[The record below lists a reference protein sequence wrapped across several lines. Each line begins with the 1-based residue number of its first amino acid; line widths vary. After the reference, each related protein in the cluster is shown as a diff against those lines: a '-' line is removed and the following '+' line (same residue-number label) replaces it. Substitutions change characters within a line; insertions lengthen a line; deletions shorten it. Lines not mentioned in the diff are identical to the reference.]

1 MAKFQLHGRDSFL
14 TSFIDSLVPQ
24 AVKKL
29 IPYQSARRI
38 GGDGRVWLNANELEN
53 ALFEGEQ
60 GYNRYPDFLPQDIA
74 KAYQAYCGTEAATVA
89 VRGADEAI
97 DLLIR
102 TFCKPAQDNILI
114 CSPTYA
120 MYEFCADALAIETLD
135 SPLQEDFS
143 LDVADIVKKADL
155 ANIVFLCSPNNPT
168 GNVIPKADLIEVLEG
183 TIGKSLVVV
192 DEAYIEFDPQTSA
205 VSFIERYPHLVV
217 IRTLSKAFGLAAVRC
232 GFMLASQNVMQ
243 YAAKLIPPYPMPDC
257 SSQIVL
263 EALSTERV
271 AVMQEATSKLVE
283 LRNLFA
289 SELNQFDFIEQVYPS
304 STNFVLL
311 RHKPEHELFSVLA
324 KDGIVTRN
332 QHHEPALR
340 HCVRISIGSPESMA
354 EVIASLASYQTEL
367 EKKQQT
373 QQLQDKEPQ
382 FQLDKDHI

>member
-1 MAKFQLHGRDSFL
+1 M

-38 GGDGRVWLNANELEN
+38 GGDGRVWLNANELESS
-53 ALFEGEQ
+53 LFQGEASH
-60 GYNRYPDFLPQDIA
+60 NRYPDFLPQDIA
-74 KAYQAYCGTEAATVA
+74 KAYQAYCVTDAATVA

-102 TFCKPAQDNILI
+102 TFCKPASDNILI

-143 LDVADIVKKADL
+143 LDVADILNKAEL
-155 ANIVFLCSPNNPT
+155 VNIVFLCSPNNPT
-168 GNVIPKADLIEVLEG
+168 GNVIPRSDLIQVLEG

-192 DEAYIEFDPQTSA
+192 DEAYIEFEPQTSA
-205 VSFIERYPHLVV
+205 VSLIERYPHLVV

-232 GFMLASQNVMQ
+232 GFILASQNVMQ
-243 YAAKLIPPYPMPDC
+243 YVAKLIPPYPMPDC

-263 EALSTERV
+263 DALSDERV
-271 AVMQEATSKLVE
+271 SVMQDATQKLVE
-283 LRNLFA
+283 LRNWFA
-289 SELNQFDFIEQVYPS
+289 CELTQFDFIESVYPS
-304 STNFVLL
+304 STNFILL
-311 RHKPEHELFSVLA
+311 RQKPGHQVFSVLA

-332 QHHEPALR
+332 QNHEPALR
-340 HCVRISIGSPESMA
+340 NCVRISIGSQESML
-354 EVIASLASYQTEL
+354 EVITSLTRYQTEL
-367 EKKQQT
+367 EKNQQGRQIQQSQHKET
-373 QQLQDKEPQ
+373 QS
-382 FQLDKDHI
+382 QLDKDHI

>member
-1 MAKFQLHGRDSFL
+1 M

-38 GGDGRVWLNANELEN
+38 GGDGRVWLNANELESS
-53 ALFEGEQ
+53 LFPGEASH
-60 GYNRYPDFLPQDIA
+60 NRYPDFLPQDIA
-74 KAYQAYCGTEAATVA
+74 KAYQAYCGTDVATVA

-102 TFCKPAQDNILI
+102 TFCKPASDNILI

-120 MYEFCADALAIETLD
+120 MYEFCADALAINTLD

-143 LDVADIVKKADL
+143 LNVTDIVNKAKL

-168 GNVIPKADLIEVLEG
+168 GNVIPKSDLIQVLEG

-192 DEAYIEFDPQTSA
+192 DEAYIEFEPQTSA
-205 VSFIERYPHLVV
+205 VSLIERYPHLVV

-232 GFMLASQNVMQ
+232 GFIIASQNVMQ
-243 YAAKLIPPYPMPDC
+243 YVTKLIPPYPMPDC

-263 EALSTERV
+263 DALSDERV
-271 AVMQEATSKLVE
+271 SVMQDATQKLVE
-283 LRNLFA
+283 LRNWFA
-289 SELNQFDFIEQVYPS
+289 CELTQFDFIESVYPS
-304 STNFVLL
+304 STNFILL
-311 RHKPEHELFSVLA
+311 RQKPGHQVFSVLA

-332 QHHEPALR
+332 QNHEPALR
-340 HCVRISIGSPESMA
+340 NCVRISIGSQESML
-354 EVIASLASYQTEL
+354 EVITSLTRYQTEL
-367 EKKQQT
+367 EKNQQGKQIQQSQHKET
-373 QQLQDKEPQ
+373 QS
-382 FQLDKDHI
+382 QLDKDHI

>member
-1 MAKFQLHGRDSFL
+1 M

-143 LDVADIVKKADL
+143 LDVADIVNKAEL

-205 VSFIERYPHLVV
+205 VSLIERYPHLVV

-232 GFMLASQNVMQ
+232 GFILASQNVMQ
-243 YAAKLIPPYPMPDC
+243 YVAKLIPPYPMPDC

>member
-1 MAKFQLHGRDSFL
+1 M

-38 GGDGRVWLNANELEN
+38 GGDGRVWLNANELESS
-53 ALFEGEQ
+53 LFPGEASH
-60 GYNRYPDFLPQDIA
+60 NRYPDFLPQDIA
-74 KAYQAYCGTEAATVA
+74 KAYQAYCGTDVATVA

-102 TFCKPAQDNILI
+102 TFCKPASDNILI

-120 MYEFCADALAIETLD
+120 MYEFCADALAINTLD

-143 LDVADIVKKADL
+143 LNVTDIVNKAKL

-168 GNVIPKADLIEVLEG
+168 GNVIPKSDLIQVLEG

-192 DEAYIEFDPQTSA
+192 DEAYIEFEPQTSA
-205 VSFIERYPHLVV
+205 VSLIERYPHLVV

-232 GFMLASQNVMQ
+232 GFILASQNVMQ
-243 YAAKLIPPYPMPDC
+243 YVAKLIPPYPMPDC

-263 EALSTERV
+263 DALSDDRV
-271 AVMQEATSKLVE
+271 SVMEDATQKLVE
-283 LRNLFA
+283 LRNWFA
-289 SELNQFDFIEQVYPS
+289 CELTQFDFIESVYPS
-304 STNFVLL
+304 STNFILL
-311 RHKPEHELFSVLA
+311 RQKSGHEVFSVLA

-332 QHHEPALR
+332 QNHEPALR
-340 HCVRISIGSPESMA
+340 NCVRISIGSQESML
-354 EVIASLASYQTEL
+354 EVITSLTRYQTEL
-367 EKKQQT
+367 QQT
-373 QQLQDKEPQ
+373 QQDQQKRQHQQSQHKETQ
-382 FQLDKDHI
+382 SQLDKDHI

>member
-1 MAKFQLHGRDSFL
+1 M

-38 GGDGRVWLNANELEN
+38 GGDGRIWLNANELESS
-53 ALFEGEQ
+53 LFQGEASH
-60 GYNRYPDFLPQDIA
+60 NRYPDFLPQDIA
-74 KAYQAYCGTEAATVA
+74 KAYQDYCGTDAATVA

-102 TFCKPAQDNILI
+102 TFCKPASDNILI

-120 MYEFCADALAIETLD
+120 MYEFCADALAINTLD

-143 LDVADIVKKADL
+143 LNVADIVNKAEL

-168 GNVIPKADLIEVLEG
+168 GNVIPKSDLIQVLEG

-192 DEAYIEFDPQTSA
+192 DEAYIEFEPQTSA
-205 VSFIERYPHLVV
+205 VSLIERYPHLVV

-232 GFMLASQNVMQ
+232 GFILASQNVMQ
-243 YAAKLIPPYPMPDC
+243 YIAKLIPPYPMPDC

-263 EALSTERV
+263 DALSDERV
-271 AVMQEATSKLVE
+271 SVMQDATQKLVE
-283 LRNLFA
+283 LRNWFA
-289 SELNQFDFIEQVYPS
+289 CELTQFDFIESVYPS
-304 STNFVLL
+304 STNFILL
-311 RHKPEHELFSVLA
+311 RQKAGHQVFSVLA

-332 QHHEPALR
+332 QNHEPALR
-340 HCVRISIGSPESMA
+340 NCVRISIGSQESML
-354 EVIASLASYQTEL
+354 EVITSLTSYQTEL
-367 EKKQQT
+367 EKNQQGKHIQQSQHKET
-373 QQLQDKEPQ
+373 QS
-382 FQLDKDHI
+382 QLDKDHI

>member
-1 MAKFQLHGRDSFL
+1 M

-38 GGDGRVWLNANELEN
+38 GGDGRVWLNANELESS
-53 ALFEGEQ
+53 LFQGEASH
-60 GYNRYPDFLPQDIA
+60 NRYPDFLPQDIA
-74 KAYQAYCGTEAATVA
+74 KAYQAYCGTDAATVA

-102 TFCKPAQDNILI
+102 TFCKPASDNILI

-120 MYEFCADALAIETLD
+120 MYEFCADALAINTLD

-143 LDVADIVKKADL
+143 LNVADIVNKAEL

-168 GNVIPKADLIEVLEG
+168 GNVIPKSDLIQVLEG

-192 DEAYIEFDPQTSA
+192 DEAYIEFEPQTSA
-205 VSFIERYPHLVV
+205 VSLIERYPHLVV

-232 GFMLASQNVMQ
+232 GFILASQNVMQ
-243 YAAKLIPPYPMPDC
+243 YVAKLIPPYPMPDC

-263 EALSTERV
+263 DALSDERV
-271 AVMQEATSKLVE
+271 SVMQDATQNLVE
-283 LRNLFA
+283 LRNWFA
-289 SELNQFDFIEQVYPS
+289 CELTQFDFIESVYPS
-304 STNFVLL
+304 STNFILL
-311 RHKPEHELFSVLA
+311 RQKAGHQVFSVLA

-332 QHHEPALR
+332 QNHEPALR
-340 HCVRISIGSPESMA
+340 NCVRISIGSQESML
-354 EVIASLASYQTEL
+354 EVITSLTRYQTEL
-367 EKKQQT
+367 EKNQQGKQI
-373 QQLQDKEPQ
+373 QQAQHKEIQ
-382 FQLDKDHI
+382 SQLDKDHI

>member
-1 MAKFQLHGRDSFL
+1 M

-38 GGDGRVWLNANELEN
+38 GGDGRIWLNANELESS
-53 ALFEGEQ
+53 LFQGEASH
-60 GYNRYPDFLPQDIA
+60 NRYPDFLPQDIA
-74 KAYQAYCGTEAATVA
+74 KAYQDYCGTDAATVA

-102 TFCKPAQDNILI
+102 TFCKPASDNILI

-120 MYEFCADALAIETLD
+120 MYEFCADALAINTLD

-143 LDVADIVKKADL
+143 LNVADIVNKAEL

-168 GNVIPKADLIEVLEG
+168 GNVIPKSDLIQVLEG

-192 DEAYIEFDPQTSA
+192 DEAYIEFEPQTSA
-205 VSFIERYPHLVV
+205 VSLIERYPHLVV

-232 GFMLASQNVMQ
+232 GFILASQNVMQ
-243 YAAKLIPPYPMPDC
+243 YVAKLIPPYPMPDC

-263 EALSTERV
+263 DALSDERV
-271 AVMQEATSKLVE
+271 SVMQDATQNLVE
-283 LRNLFA
+283 LRNWFA
-289 SELNQFDFIEQVYPS
+289 CELTQFDFIESVYPS
-304 STNFVLL
+304 STNFILL
-311 RHKPEHELFSVLA
+311 RQKAGHQVFSVLA

-332 QHHEPALR
+332 QNHEPALR
-340 HCVRISIGSPESMA
+340 NCVRISIGSQESML
-354 EVIASLASYQTEL
+354 EVITSLTRYQTEL
-367 EKKQQT
+367 EQSHQGKQIQQAQHKET
-373 QQLQDKEPQ
+373 QS
-382 FQLDKDHI
+382 QLDKDHI

>member
-1 MAKFQLHGRDSFL
+1 M

-38 GGDGRVWLNANELEN
+38 GGDGRVWLNANELESP
-53 ALFEGEQ
+53 LFQGEASH
-60 GYNRYPDFLPQDIA
+60 NRYPDFLPQDIA
-74 KAYQAYCGTEAATVA
+74 KAYQAYCGTDIATVA

-102 TFCKPAQDNILI
+102 TFCKPASDNILI

-120 MYEFCADALAIETLD
+120 MYEFCADALAINTLD

-143 LDVADIVKKADL
+143 LNVTDIVNKAKL

-168 GNVIPKADLIEVLEG
+168 GNVIPKSDLIQVLEG

-192 DEAYIEFDPQTSA
+192 DEAYIEFEPQTSA
-205 VSFIERYPHLVV
+205 VSLIERYPHLVV

-232 GFMLASQNVMQ
+232 GFILASQNVMQ
-243 YAAKLIPPYPMPDC
+243 YVAKLIPPYPMPDC

-263 EALSTERV
+263 DALSDDRV
-271 AVMQEATSKLVE
+271 SVMEDATQKLVE
-283 LRNLFA
+283 LRNWFA
-289 SELNQFDFIEQVYPS
+289 CELTQFDFIESVYPS
-304 STNFVLL
+304 STNFILL
-311 RHKPEHELFSVLA
+311 RQKPGHQVFSVLA

-332 QHHEPALR
+332 QNHEPALR
-340 HCVRISIGSPESMA
+340 NCVRISIGSQESML
-354 EVIASLASYQTEL
+354 EVITSLTSYQTEL
-367 EKKQQT
+367 EKNQQGKQI
-373 QQLQDKEPQ
+373 QQSQHKEPQ
-382 FQLDKDHI
+382 SQLDKDHI

>member
-1 MAKFQLHGRDSFL
+1 M

-38 GGDGRVWLNANELEN
+38 GGDGRVWLNANELESS
-53 ALFEGEQ
+53 LFPGEASH
-60 GYNRYPDFLPQDIA
+60 NRYPDFLPQDIA
-74 KAYQAYCGTEAATVA
+74 KAYQAYCGTDVATVA

-102 TFCKPAQDNILI
+102 TFCKPASDNILI

-120 MYEFCADALAIETLD
+120 MYEFCADALAIDTLD

-143 LDVADIVKKADL
+143 LNVTDIVNKAKL

-168 GNVIPKADLIEVLEG
+168 GNVIPKSDLIQVLEG

-192 DEAYIEFDPQTSA
+192 DEAYIEFEPQTSA
-205 VSFIERYPHLVV
+205 VSLIERYPHLVV

-232 GFMLASQNVMQ
+232 GFILASQNVMQ
-243 YAAKLIPPYPMPDC
+243 YVAKLIPPYPMPDC

-263 EALSTERV
+263 DALSDDRV
-271 AVMQEATSKLVE
+271 SVMEDATQKLVE
-283 LRNLFA
+283 LRNWFA
-289 SELNQFDFIEQVYPS
+289 CELTQFDFIESVYPS
-304 STNFVLL
+304 STNFILL
-311 RHKPEHELFSVLA
+311 RQKPGHQVFSVLA

-332 QHHEPALR
+332 QNHEPALR
-340 HCVRISIGSPESMA
+340 NCVRISIGSQESML
-354 EVIASLASYQTEL
+354 EVITSLTSYQTEL
-367 EKKQQT
+367 EKNQQGKQIQQSQHKET
-373 QQLQDKEPQ
+373 QS
-382 FQLDKDHI
+382 QLDKDHI

>member
-1 MAKFQLHGRDSFL
+1 M

-38 GGDGRVWLNANELEN
+38 GGDGRVWLNANELESS
-53 ALFEGEQ
+53 LFPGEASH
-60 GYNRYPDFLPQDIA
+60 NRYPDFLPQDIA
-74 KAYQAYCGTEAATVA
+74 KAYQAYCGTDVATVA

-102 TFCKPAQDNILI
+102 TFCKPASDNILI

-120 MYEFCADALAIETLD
+120 MYEFCADALAIDTLD

-143 LDVADIVKKADL
+143 LDVADIVNKAKL

-168 GNVIPKADLIEVLEG
+168 GNVIPKSDLIQVLEG

-192 DEAYIEFDPQTSA
+192 DEAYIEFEPQTSA
-205 VSFIERYPHLVV
+205 VSLIERYPHLVV

-232 GFMLASQNVMQ
+232 GFILASQNVMQ
-243 YAAKLIPPYPMPDC
+243 YVAKLIPPYPMPDC

-263 EALSTERV
+263 DALSDERV
-271 AVMQEATSKLVE
+271 SVMEDVTQKLVE
-283 LRNLFA
+283 LRNWFA
-289 SELNQFDFIEQVYPS
+289 CELTQFDFIESVYPS
-304 STNFVLL
+304 STNFILL
-311 RHKPEHELFSVLA
+311 RQKPGHQVFSVLA

-332 QHHEPALR
+332 QNHEPALR
-340 HCVRISIGSPESMA
+340 NCVRISIGSQESML
-354 EVIASLASYQTEL
+354 EVITSLTRYQTEL
-367 EKKQQT
+367 DKNQQGKQIQQSQHKET
-373 QQLQDKEPQ
+373 QS
-382 FQLDKDHI
+382 QLDKDHI

>member
-1 MAKFQLHGRDSFL
+1 M

-38 GGDGRVWLNANELEN
+38 GGDGRVWLNANELESS
-53 ALFEGEQ
+53 LFPGEASH
-60 GYNRYPDFLPQDIA
+60 NRYPDFLPQDIA
-74 KAYQAYCGTEAATVA
+74 KAYQAYCGTDAATVA

-102 TFCKPAQDNILI
+102 TFCKPASDNILI

-120 MYEFCADALAIETLD
+120 MYEFCADALAINTLD

-143 LDVADIVKKADL
+143 LNVTDIVNKAKL

-168 GNVIPKADLIEVLEG
+168 GNVIPKSDLIQVLEG

-192 DEAYIEFDPQTSA
+192 DEAYIEFEPQTSA
-205 VSFIERYPHLVV
+205 VSLIERYSHLVV

-232 GFMLASQNVMQ
+232 GFILASQNVMQ
-243 YAAKLIPPYPMPDC
+243 YVAKLIPPYPMPDC

-263 EALSTERV
+263 DALSDERV
-271 AVMQEATSKLVE
+271 SVMQDATQKLVE
-283 LRNLFA
+283 LRNWFA
-289 SELNQFDFIEQVYPS
+289 CELTQFDFIESVYPS
-304 STNFVLL
+304 STNFILL
-311 RHKPEHELFSVLA
+311 RQKPGHQVFSVLA

-332 QHHEPALR
+332 QNHEPALR
-340 HCVRISIGSPESMA
+340 NCVRISIGSQESML
-354 EVIASLASYQTEL
+354 EVITSLTRYQTEL
-367 EKKQQT
+367 EKNQQGKQIQQSQHKET
-373 QQLQDKEPQ
+373 QS
-382 FQLDKDHI
+382 QLDKDHI

>member
-1 MAKFQLHGRDSFL
+1 M

-38 GGDGRVWLNANELEN
+38 GGDGRVWLNANELESS
-53 ALFEGEQ
+53 LFPGEASH
-60 GYNRYPDFLPQDIA
+60 NRYPDFLPQDIA
-74 KAYQAYCGTEAATVA
+74 KAYQAYCGTDVATVA

-102 TFCKPAQDNILI
+102 TFCKPASDNILI

-120 MYEFCADALAIETLD
+120 MYEFCADALAINTLD

-143 LDVADIVKKADL
+143 LNVTDIVNKAKL

-168 GNVIPKADLIEVLEG
+168 GNVIPKSDLIQVLEG

-192 DEAYIEFDPQTSA
+192 DEAYIEFEPQTSA
-205 VSFIERYPHLVV
+205 VSLIERYPHLVV

-232 GFMLASQNVMQ
+232 GFILASQNVMQ
-243 YAAKLIPPYPMPDC
+243 YVAKLIPPYPMPDC

-263 EALSTERV
+263 DALSDERV
-271 AVMQEATSKLVE
+271 SVMQDATQKLVE
-283 LRNLFA
+283 LRNWFA
-289 SELNQFDFIEQVYPS
+289 CELTQFDFIESVYPS
-304 STNFVLL
+304 STNFILL
-311 RHKPEHELFSVLA
+311 RQKPGHQVFSVLA

-332 QHHEPALR
+332 QNHEPALR
-340 HCVRISIGSPESMA
+340 NCVRISIGSQESML
-354 EVIASLASYQTEL
+354 EVITSLTRYQTEL
-367 EKKQQT
+367 EKNQQGKQIQKSQHKET
-373 QQLQDKEPQ
+373 QS
-382 FQLDKDHI
+382 QLDKDHI

>member
-1 MAKFQLHGRDSFL
+1 M

-38 GGDGRVWLNANELEN
+38 GGNGRIWLNANELEN
-53 ALFEGEQ
+53 TLFEAEPS
-60 GYNRYPDFLPQDIA
+60 YNRYPDFLPQDIA
-74 KAYQAYCGTEAATVA
+74 KTYQKYCTTEAPTIA

-102 TFCKPAQDNILI
+102 AFCKPEQDKILI

-143 LDVADIVKKADL
+143 LNVADIVNKAEL

-168 GNVIPKADLIEVLEG
+168 GNVIPKSDLTQVLEG

-192 DEAYIEFDPQTSA
+192 DEAYIEFEPQTSA
-205 VSFIERYPHLVV
+205 VNLIERYPHLVV
-217 IRTLSKAFGLAAVRC
+217 VRTLSKAFGLASVRC
-232 GFMLASQNVMQ
+232 GFILASADVMQ
-243 YAAKLIPPYPMPDC
+243 YVAKLIPPYPMPDC

-263 EALSTERV
+263 DALSDERV
-271 AVMQEATSKLVE
+271 SVMKDATLKLVK
-283 LRNLFA
+283 LRNWFA
-289 SELNQFDFIEQVYPS
+289 GELTQFDFIEQVYPS

-311 RHKPEHELFSVLA
+311 RHKPEHEVFSVLA
-324 KDGIVTRN
+324 KDGIVTRDQN
-332 QHHEPALR
+332 HEPALR
-340 HCVRISIGSPESMA
+340 HCVRISIGSQESMS
-354 EVIASLASYQTEL
+354 EVIESLSRYQDEL
-367 EKKQQT
+367 QLKLKPQDQQP
-373 QQLQDKEPQ
+373 QYQLGKN
-382 FQLDKDHI
+382 HI

>member
-1 MAKFQLHGRDSFL
+1 M

-38 GGDGRVWLNANELEN
+38 GGDGRVWLNANELESS
-53 ALFEGEQ
+53 LFKGEASH
-60 GYNRYPDFLPQDIA
+60 NRYPDFLPQDIA
-74 KAYQAYCGTEAATVA
+74 KAYQDYCGTDAATVA

-102 TFCKPAQDNILI
+102 TFCKPASDNILI

-143 LDVADIVKKADL
+143 LDVADIVTKAEL

-168 GNVIPKADLIEVLEG
+168 GNVIPKSDLTQVLEG

-192 DEAYIEFDPQTSA
+192 DEAYIEFEPQTSA

-232 GFMLASQNVMQ
+232 GFILASQNVMQ
-243 YAAKLIPPYPMPDC
+243 YVAKLIPPYPMPDC

-263 EALSTERV
+263 DALSDERV
-271 AVMQEATSKLVE
+271 SVMQDATQKLVE
-283 LRNLFA
+283 LRNWFA
-289 SELNQFDFIEQVYPS
+289 CELTQFDFIESVYPS
-304 STNFVLL
+304 STNFILL
-311 RHKPEHELFSVLA
+311 RQKPGHQLFDVLA

-332 QHHEPALR
+332 QNHEPALR
-340 HCVRISIGSPESMA
+340 NCVRISIGSQESML
-354 EVIASLASYQTEL
+354 EVIASLSSYQTEL
-367 EKKQQT
+367 ENKQQT
-373 QQLQDKEPQ
+373 QQFQDKEPQ
-382 FQLDKDHI
+382 FQLDKNHI

>member
-1 MAKFQLHGRDSFL
+1 M

-38 GGDGRVWLNANELEN
+38 GGDGRVWLNANELESS
-53 ALFEGEQ
+53 LFPGEASH
-60 GYNRYPDFLPQDIA
+60 NRYPDFLPQDIA
-74 KAYQAYCGTEAATVA
+74 KAYQAYCGTDVVTVA

-102 TFCKPAQDNILI
+102 TFCKPASDNILI

-120 MYEFCADALAIETLD
+120 MYEFCADALAIDTLD

-143 LDVADIVKKADL
+143 LDVADIVNKAKL

-168 GNVIPKADLIEVLEG
+168 GNVIPKSDLIQVLEG

-192 DEAYIEFDPQTSA
+192 DEAYIEFEPQTSA
-205 VSFIERYPHLVV
+205 VSLIERYPHLVV

-232 GFMLASQNVMQ
+232 GFILASQNVMQ
-243 YAAKLIPPYPMPDC
+243 YVAKLIPPYPMPDC

-263 EALSTERV
+263 DALSDERV
-271 AVMQEATSKLVE
+271 SVMQDATQKLVE
-283 LRNLFA
+283 LRNWFA
-289 SELNQFDFIEQVYPS
+289 CELTQFDFIESVYPS
-304 STNFVLL
+304 STNFILL
-311 RHKPEHELFSVLA
+311 RQKPGHQVFSVLA

-332 QHHEPALR
+332 QNHEPALR
-340 HCVRISIGSPESMA
+340 NCVRISIGSQESML
-354 EVIASLASYQTEL
+354 EVITSLTRYQTEL
-367 EKKQQT
+367 EKNQQGKQIQQSQHKET
-373 QQLQDKEPQ
+373 QS
-382 FQLDKDHI
+382 QLDKDHI

>member
-1 MAKFQLHGRDSFL
+1 MEKDSFL
-14 TSFIDSLVPQ
+14 TSFIDKLVPQ

-38 GGDGRVWLNANELEN
+38 GGDGRVWLNANELESS
-53 ALFEGEQ
+53 LFQGEASH
-60 GYNRYPDFLPQDIA
+60 NRYPDFLPQDIA
-74 KAYQAYCGTEAATVA
+74 KAYQAYCGTEAATIA

-102 TFCKPAQDNILI
+102 TFCTPAQDNILI

-135 SPLQEDFS
+135 SPLQEDFN
-143 LDVADIVKKADL
+143 LDVADIVNKAEL

-168 GNVIPKADLIEVLEG
+168 GNVIPKSDLIQVLEG
-183 TIGKSLVVV
+183 TQGKSLVVV
-192 DEAYIEFDPQTSA
+192 DEAYIEFEPQTSA
-205 VSFIERYPHLVV
+205 VSLIERYPHLVV

-232 GFMLASQNVMQ
+232 GFILASQNVMQ
-243 YAAKLIPPYPMPDC
+243 YVAKLIPPYPMPDC

-263 EALSTERV
+263 EALSNERI

-283 LRNLFA
+283 LRNHFA
-289 SELNQFDFIEQVYPS
+289 SELNQFDFVEQVYPS

-311 RHKPEHELFSVLA
+311 RHKPEHELFRVLA

-332 QHHEPALR
+332 QHHEPTLC

-367 EKKQQT
+367 ENKQHN

>member
-1 MAKFQLHGRDSFL
+1 M

-38 GGDGRVWLNANELEN
+38 GGDGRVWLNANELESS
-53 ALFEGEQ
+53 LFPGEASH
-60 GYNRYPDFLPQDIA
+60 NRYPDFLPQDIA
-74 KAYQAYCGTEAATVA
+74 KAYQAYCGTDVATVA

-102 TFCKPAQDNILI
+102 TFCKPASDNILI

-120 MYEFCADALAIETLD
+120 MYEFCADALAIDTLD

-143 LDVADIVKKADL
+143 LDVADIVNKAKL

-168 GNVIPKADLIEVLEG
+168 GNVIPKSDLIQVLEG

-192 DEAYIEFDPQTSA
+192 DEAYIEFEPQTSA
-205 VSFIERYPHLVV
+205 VSLIERYPHLVV

-232 GFMLASQNVMQ
+232 GFILASQNVMQ
-243 YAAKLIPPYPMPDC
+243 YVAKLIPPYPMPDC

-263 EALSTERV
+263 DALSDERV
-271 AVMQEATSKLVE
+271 SVMQDATQKLVE
-283 LRNLFA
+283 LRNWFA
-289 SELNQFDFIEQVYPS
+289 CELTQFDFIESVYPS
-304 STNFVLL
+304 STNFILL
-311 RHKPEHELFSVLA
+311 RQKPGHQVFSVLA

-332 QHHEPALR
+332 QNHEPALR
-340 HCVRISIGSPESMA
+340 NCVRISIGSQESML
-354 EVIASLASYQTEL
+354 EVITSLTRYQTEL
-367 EKKQQT
+367 QQT
-373 QQLQDKEPQ
+373 QQDQQKRQHQQDQYIETQ
-382 FQLDKDHI
+382 SQLDKDHI